1 MYSLQGGQLE
11 YDLVLLPNASAVYHA
26 DVLKDDPADVPQVEV
41 VLMVLSPA
49 ILSYK
54 VSYIHTI
61 PY

>member
-11 YDLVLLPNASAVYHA
+11 CDLVLLPNASAVNHA

-41 VLMVLSPA
+41 VLVVLSPA